1 MDIQR
6 LAVCSWSLQPSRPA
20 DLFNALEMIG
30 IPRLQIALD
39 PMRENAD
46 LWSGFKQE
54 CAKREIK
61 LVSGMFGTIG
71 EDYSTLDTIKATGG
85 IVPDQH
91 WEANWKH
98 IQECAL
104 FASNLDLKL
113 VTFHAGFIPH
123 DASDP
128 SVAKL
133 TDRIRKIAR
142 LFASRGLSLG
152 FETGQED
159 AETLSHF
166 LEHLGESNVGVNFDP
181 ANMLLYNKGNPIQS
195 LKTLGPWLKQCH
207 IKDAI
212 KTKVPGTWGQEVVSG
227 TGEVE
232 WRAFFETLNSLGY
245 EGSLCIEREAG
256 TTRVADILAAKNFI
270 SKI

>member
-1 MDIQR
+1 MDTQR

-20 DLFNALEMIG
+20 DLFNALELIG
-30 IPRLQIALD
+30 IPALQIALD
-39 PMRENAD
+39 PMRKSSD
-46 LWSGFKQE
+46 QWSGFKEE
-54 CAKREIK
+54 CSARGVK

-71 EDYSTLDTIKATGG
+71 EDYSTLDSIKRTGG
-85 IVPDQH
+85 IVPDEH

-104 FASNLDLKL
+104 LASNLDLSL

-123 DASDP
+123 DQDDP
-128 SVAKL
+128 SFAKL
-133 TDRIRKIAR
+133 TERIRKIAK
-142 LFASRGLSLG
+142 LFASCGLSLG

-166 LEHLGESNVGVNFDP
+166 LEDLGEENVGVNFDP
-181 ANMLLYNKGNPIQS
+181 ANMLLYNKGNPIRS
-195 LKTLGPWLKQCH
+195 LETLAPWLKQCH

-212 KTKVPGTWGQEVVSG
+212 KTKLPGTWGLEVVAG

-232 WRAFFETLNSLGY
+232 WKDFFATLDKIGY
-245 EGSLCIEREAG
+245 QGPLCIEREAG
-256 TTRVADILAAKNFI
+256 NTRIADILAAKQFI
-270 SKI
+270 SLV